1 MANHDFQDPTEKAIE
16 NRRSYAKELTQQ
28 SGSLVSQLTAFKGKF
43 DTLYANS
50 TPEQQA
56 HLDVVFQA
64 FKQDTKVALG
74 L

>member
-28 SGSLVSQLTAFKGKF
+28 SGSLVSQLAAFKGKF
-43 DTLYANS
+43 DTLYIAS

-56 HLDVVFQA
+56 HLDTVFQS
-64 FKQDTKVALG
+64 FKQDAKAALG